1 MLMLARKFVNFILN
15 TAGITHKSR
24 NALFSKW
31 SLQVG
36 KIFRRIQIK
45 LKKKLTFKNKKLS
58 NNIDDDDD
66 NNNNDNN
73 NNNNDNNNNEI
84 LG

>member
-24 NALFSKW
+24 NALFSMW

-36 KIFRRIQIK
+36 KNFRRIQVK

-66 NNNNDNN
+66 DDNNNND